1 MNAWSVRNVSTY
13 GCSIIS
19 ASYGNLDVMEK
30 LANLLTTSLSAQ
42 NRFSFTPNNALFGQ
56 DPFPGQHKAV
66 VVVYRVTNAR
76 AGQQKVYG
84 PPQVYRGREG
94 VAATIDCGT
103 AVQSYA
109 LPCPPS
115 NRFIIDAT
123 WFDQDV
129 TSKVSAL
136 NDAASYAPLN
146 VTVDSVV
153 LGPDPAPGTL
163 KQLTITYSEVDSGGM
178 TRFYSSIGKDYGTTQ
193 IPGAPPVT
201 LKIAAMNYGGQ
212 DVSAKAQA
220 NVTTQQTW
228 QIASN
233 DSHTLFGDPWVGHRK
248 SICMLYQYGNRPLE
262 LLVADEDNGTLSLD
276 PYASV
281 DPSRYMFLRSQE
293 SRVISFIWGIMQDQT
308 GPVSED
314 KIQTL
319 ASGAAVPCTNDWF
332 GFDGWMGVTKTCV
345 AFVRNADGSIYDVSA
360 MEGQS
365 LKI

>member
-1 MNAWSVRNVSTY
+1 MRCSVRNATTY
-13 GCSIIS
+13 GCSIVS
-19 ASYGNLDVMEK
+19 ASYGNLDVTEK

-56 DPFPGQHKAV
+56 DPFPGQQKAV
-66 VVVYRVTNAR
+66 VVVYRVTNTPS
-76 AGQQKVYG
+76 GQQKVYG

-94 VAATIDCGT
+94 VAVTIDCGT

-136 NDAASYAPLN
+136 SDAASSAPLN
-146 VTVDSVV
+146 VTVDSVE

-163 KQLTITYSEVDSGGM
+163 KQLTITYSEVDSVGA
-178 TRFYSSIGKDYGTTQ
+178 TRFYSSIGKDYGTMQ

-201 LKIAAMNYGGQ
+201 LTIVAMNYGGQ

-220 NVTTQQTW
+220 LVTTQQTW
-228 QIASN
+228 QIAPN
-233 DSHTLFGDPWVGHRK
+233 NGNTLFGDPWVGYRK
-248 SICMLYQYGNRPLE
+248 SICLLYQYGNRPLE
-262 LLVADEDNGTLSLD
+262 LLLADEYSGTPSLD

-281 DPSRYMFLRSQE
+281 DPSRYMFLRPQE
-293 SRVISFIWGIMQDQT
+293 SRVISLIWGIMQNQT

-319 ASGAAVPCTNDWF
+319 ASGAAIPCTNNWF
-332 GFDGWMGVTKTCV
+332 GFDGWVGVPKTCV
-345 AFVRNADGSIYDVSA
+345 AFVRKGDGSIYDVSA
-360 MEGQS
+360 TEGQS